1 MTAEQKK
8 KVVDTLER
16 CYQTFHH
23 IESIISTLKK
33 AEDEDELME
42 LVSSVNVDLLSKP
55 MKKIGDL
62 IAELK
67 E

>member
-1 MTAEQKK
+1 MTPEQKK

-42 LVSSVNVDLLSKP
+42 LVSSVNVDLSKP